1 LRNNGATKLTKSL
14 DHYCKIWGL
23 RPLRKLSEDRP
34 TSQIH
39 KVDFDGR
46 PAVLKLLTPLGA
58 EDERHGAWALRLWA
72 GNGAANVYQADE
84 GAHLLEFIDGPDCVA
99 LVRDGFDAE
108 ASAILGNAMAQLH
121 AAYPGNPPEDFTT
134 LEQRF
139 SELFSMANKDGI
151 DPIFG
156 RGAQMAR
163 RLLKAPLNEV
173 LLHGDLHHENI
184 MHSSTRG
191 WLVID
196 AKGLRG
202 ETTYDGA
209 MAVLNPLGFSDVV
222 ETPERIR
229 QIAGI
234 LAQFMEVPEERL
246 LQFTF
251 AHACLSASWAM
262 ETSNFSSNRALR
274 IARLIEP
281 ML

>member
-1 LRNNGATKLTKSL
+1 MIKGL

-23 RPLRKLSEDRP
+23 RPLQKLVEDRP
-34 TSQIH
+34 TSEIY

-72 GNGAANVYQADE
+72 GNGAAHVYQADA

-99 LVRDGFDAE
+99 LVRDGYDAE
-108 ASAILGNAMAQLH
+108 ASEILGDTMARLH
-121 AAYPGNPPEDFTT
+121 AAYPGNPPDVFTT

-139 SELFSMANKDGI
+139 SELFSTVKSDGI

-156 RGAQMAR
+156 RGAHMAR
-163 RLLKAPLNEV
+163 RLLDAPLNEA
-173 LLHGDLHHENI
+173 LPHGDLHHENM

-222 ETPERIR
+222 ETPERIHH
-229 QIAGI
+229 IVGI
-234 LAQFMEVPEERL
+234 LAKSIQVPEERL

-262 ETSNFSSNRALR
+262 ETSNFSSSHALG